1 MNTTHRTVL
10 SIALLGA
17 GLALTGCS
25 SDSDGDSS
33 ATTAPPAA
41 ETTTA
46 DADPTTE
53 VDETT
58 EPAAP
63 ETDATEPAEGAEGG
77 GLMDGTTEV
86 DIQSYAG
93 TYLAPTVEG
102 GVALVPD
109 PAANEV
115 PAQWVVTPV
124 EGGGSGYQVVT
135 VAKTDGQ
142 PSCLTVPTGGDPS
155 TTLCDAE
162 DANQVFE
169 VTPLDS
175 AEQVAISSPAGHLG
189 VDTESGNLA
198 VYETGDQLSSTFTLV
213 TQQ

>member
-1 MNTTHRTVL
+1 MRTTQRTAL

-17 GLALTGCS
+17 GLALVGCS
-25 SDSDGDSS
+25 SGDDDA
-33 ATTAPPAA
+33 ATT
-41 ETTTA
+41 
-46 DADPTTE
+46 DPTTSAPTT
-53 VDETT
+53 DEATPT
-58 EPAAP
+58 DDASEPAAP
-63 ETDATEPAEGAEGG
+63 ETATTEPAAGPEDG
-77 GLMDGTTEV
+77 GLMDGTQPV

-124 EGGGSGYQVVT
+124 EGGGIGYQIVT
-135 VAKTDGQ
+135 VAETDGE
-142 PSCLTVPTGGDPS
+142 PSCLTVPSGGDPS
-155 TTLCDAE
+155 TTSCDAE
-162 DANQVFE
+162 DTDQVFV

-175 AEQVAISSPAGHLG
+175 PEQVALTNPAGYLG

-198 VYETGDQLSSTFTLV
+198 VYDTGDQLSSTFTLV
-213 TQQ
+213 AQ

>member
-1 MNTTHRTVL
+1 MRTTQRTAL

-17 GLALTGCS
+17 GLALVGCS
-25 SDSDGDSS
+25 SGGDD
-33 ATTAPPAA
+33 AATTDPTTTAP
-41 ETTTA
+41 TTDEATPTD
-46 DADPTTE
+46 DA
-53 VDETT
+53 T

-63 ETDATEPAEGAEGG
+63 ETATTEPAEGPEDG
-77 GLMDGTTEV
+77 GLMDGTQPV

-124 EGGGSGYQVVT
+124 EGGGIGYQIVT
-135 VAKTDGQ
+135 VAETDGQ
-142 PSCLTVPTGGDPS
+142 PTCLTVPFGGDPS
-155 TTLCDAE
+155 TTSCDVE
-162 DANQVFE
+162 DTDQVFV

-175 AEQVAISSPAGHLG
+175 PEQVALTNPAGYLG

-198 VYETGDQLSSTFTLV
+198 VYDTGDQLSSTFTLV
-213 TQQ
+213 AQ

>member
-1 MNTTHRTVL
+1 MNTTPRTVL
-10 SIALLGA
+10 SIALLGT
-17 GLALTGCS
+17 GLALAGCS
-25 SDSDGDSS
+25 SDSDGGT
-33 ATTAPPAA
+33 ATTASPAS
-41 ETTTA
+41 EPTTTS
-46 DADPTTE
+46 
-53 VDETT
+53 DEAS

-63 ETDATEPAEGAEGG
+63 ETATTDPAEGADDG
-77 GLMDGTTEV
+77 GLMDGNQPV

-124 EGGGSGYQVVT
+124 DAGGVTYQVTT
-135 VAKTDGQ
+135 VALTDGE
-142 PSCLTVPTGGDPS
+142 PSCLSVAMDADPS
-155 TTLCDAE
+155 LASCDE
-162 DANQVFE
+162 QDPGQVFV

-175 AEQVAISSPAGHLG
+175 PEQVALTTAAGYLG
-189 VDTESGNLA
+189 VDTESGNLT

-213 TQQ
+213 AQG

>member
-1 MNTTHRTVL
+1 MRTRQRSVL
-10 SIALLGA
+10 TVAVLGT
-17 GLALTGCS
+17 GLAFVGCS
-25 SDSDGDSS
+25 SDGDAP
-33 ATTAPPAA
+33 ATTAP
-41 ETTTA
+41 
-46 DADPTTE
+46 TTE
-53 VDETT
+53 APTVDDATPTEDAT

-63 ETDATEPAEGAEGG
+63 ETATTEPAEGPEDG
-77 GLMDGTTEV
+77 GLMDGNQEV

-124 EGGGSGYQVVT
+124 EGGGIGYQIVT
-135 VAKTDGQ
+135 VAETDGE
-142 PSCLTVPTGGDPS
+142 PSCLTVPSGGDPS
-155 TTLCDAE
+155 TTSCDAE
-162 DANQVFE
+162 DTDQVFV

-175 AEQVAISSPAGHLG
+175 PEQVALTNPAGYLG

-198 VYETGDQLSSTFTLV
+198 VYDTGDQLSSTFTLV
-213 TQQ
+213 AQ

>member
-1 MNTTHRTVL
+1 MNTTPRTVL
-10 SIALLGA
+10 SIALLGT
-17 GLALTGCS
+17 GLALAGCS
-25 SDSDGDSS
+25 SDSDGGT
-33 ATTAPPAA
+33 ATTASPASGP
-41 ETTTA
+41 TTTS
-46 DADPTTE
+46 
-53 VDETT
+53 DEAT

-63 ETDATEPAEGAEGG
+63 ETATTDPAESTDDGA
-77 GLMDGTTEV
+77 LMDGTQPV

-124 EGGGSGYQVVT
+124 DAGGVTYQVTT
-135 VAKTDGQ
+135 VALTDGE
-142 PSCLTVPTGGDPS
+142 PSCLAVPTDGDPS
-155 TTLCDAE
+155 LATCDAA
-162 DANQVFE
+162 DPDQVFV

-175 AEQVAISSPAGHLG
+175 PEQVALTTAAGYLG
-189 VDTESGNLA
+189 VDTESGNLT

-213 TQQ
+213 AQG